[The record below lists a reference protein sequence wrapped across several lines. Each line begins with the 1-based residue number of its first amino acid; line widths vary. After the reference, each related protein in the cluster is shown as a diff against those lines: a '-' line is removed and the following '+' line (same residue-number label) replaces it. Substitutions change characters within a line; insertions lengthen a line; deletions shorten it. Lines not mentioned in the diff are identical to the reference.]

1 MPSLGADMDSG
12 TLVEWLVKPGDVVHR
27 GDIMA
32 VVDTTKSAIEVEV
45 FTDGEVSALLVE
57 PGTTVPV
64 GTPLARLVPLV
75 PLAAG
80 ASGPAAGRMA
90 AEAGAEAEAEAGA
103 GAGTVA
109 AAAGATPVVASPLVR
124 HLAHERG
131 VDLGQLT
138 GTGPGGAITRADVDA
153 ASAVQAAPA
162 VAAASRG
169 PEPPAEA
176 GLVPSAPTRARL
188 SPLARRR
195 AAELGLDPDGLHGT
209 GPGGAITAGD
219 VERAAQERAAAAREA
234 VLSPAPSPA
243 APRAAHRPRRR
254 AGAARAASEV
264 SVTEAGTEGGAPPSE
279 APARPSEPSARPSEP
294 SAAQRAAARSAA
306 MRQTIASLMARSKRE
321 IPHYYLQETVDL
333 AATDAFVRRHN
344 AQVELPE
351 RILPAVALLKAAALA
366 VHAVPELNGFVVD
379 GEFRRSDHVHL
390 GVAVSLRGG
399 GLVAPAI
406 HDADTLPLP
415 ELMARL
421 KDLVA
426 RTRAGR
432 LRGSEM
438 SDPTITVTNLG
449 DQGSELVH
457 GVIYP
462 PQVALVGFGR
472 VVQRP
477 WAVDGMLTVRPLVTV
492 TLAADHR
499 VSDGHRGGR
508 YLAAVA
514 DLLQRPEEL

>member
-1 MPSLGADMDSG
+1 MAEFVMPSLGADMDEG
-12 TLVEWLVKPGDVVHR
+12 TVVEWLVKVGDVVHR
-27 GDIMA
+27 GDIVA
-32 VVDTTKSAIEVEV
+32 VVDTTKSAIEVEI
-45 FTDGEVSALLVE
+45 FSDGLVEALLVE

-64 GTPLARLVPLV
+64 GTPLARLAPVGAVAPT
-75 PLAAG
+75 PPAG
-80 ASGPAAGRMA
+80 ASS
-90 AEAGAEAEAEAGA
+90 GAP
-103 GAGTVA
+103 A
-109 AAAGATPVVASPLVR
+109 AAAPRPRLEGEEPQPPVASPIVR

-131 VDLGQLT
+131 VDLASLRGS
-138 GTGPGGAITRADVDA
+138 GPNGVITRADVDA
-153 ASAVQAAPA
+153 ASAVPGAVPEAPA
-162 VAAASRG
+162 VPSDAAEPRELVEPAAA
-169 PEPPAEA
+169 PPQA
-176 GLVPSAPTRARL
+176 VPGRVRV

-195 AAELGLDPDGLHGT
+195 AADLGIEAAALVGT
-209 GPGGAITAGD
+209 GPGGAVTAAD
-219 VERAAQERAAAAREA
+219 VQRAAAAVAAE
-234 VLSPAPSPA
+234 PA
-243 APRAAHRPRRR
+243 APPDKPAHRDRRSIR
-254 AGAARAASEV
+254 RVAAETVA
-264 SVTEAGTEGGAPPSE
+264 
-279 APARPSEPSARPSEP
+279 EP
-294 SAAQRAAARSAA
+294 SAAQQAAARAAA
-306 MRQTIASLMARSKRE
+306 MRQTIANLMSRSKRE
-321 IPHYYLQETVDL
+321 IPHYYLQETIDV
-333 AATDAFVRRHN
+333 AAADAFVHRYN
-344 AQVELPE
+344 AQADLSQ
-351 RILPAVALLKAAALA
+351 RILPAVVLLKAAALA
-366 VHAVPELNGFVVD
+366 VHAVPEMNGFVID
-379 GEFRRSDHVHL
+379 GRFERSEHVHL

-477 WAVDGMLTVRPLVTV
+477 WAVDGMLAVRPVVTV

-514 DLLQRPEEL
+514 DLLSRPEEL